1 LLPQPIFQVGN
12 QTLSL
17 ASHEAF
23 CFAPTQLE
31 ALWKHQDANKPC
43 GEYAT
48 EINRSKVRVHCFKGC
63 TEKLVP
69 KIAMSERV
77 PKQF

>member
-31 ALWKHQDANKPC
+31 ALWKHTAKQAVC
-43 GEYAT
+43 GERAT
-48 EINRSKVRVHCFKGC
+48 EAICSLSRNKV
-63 TEKLVP
+63 
-69 KIAMSERV
+69 AMSPECKLGPICAIESPEIR
-77 PKQF
+77 